1 MRKALVAELI
11 RTKSSSAAWI
21 TLTGLIFALLSSG
34 FAETVKLSGDV
45 HALLNW
51 QGLYATGLAGPVMT
65 LIAGLV
71 WEREKNAR
79 EGGTSWRS
87 ARRAQVIVARVL
99 VVWGLSLLFHCLT
112 YGGILGVALLN
123 GFSGSLGIIA
133 SAGIISWIASAAWCI
148 PGLLVARWVGAIPAV
163 LISVVLQGAGTV
175 VAEKSWWW
183 AVPMSWPIRPCLW
196 VLGIHQNA
204 VLLQP
209 GEEPLIHE
217 PWSALSLCV
226 VAAVAATAGL
236 IWSDA
241 HNPSMDGVSLFTRWG
256 KEKSRSARGGVWGAI
271 DLAVRGGAIRYLTV
285 SSLLALVIIAISHRP
300 GVTSGLFSYAI
311 LPLGSMILPVLA
323 WSKVRD
329 GWQLVSLRSAAAWW
343 VFTLR
348 LVLHVVLMVVFATGF
363 VMVEGDSEGLLRRV
377 ILWVLTGT
385 VMVLLSL
392 VVAVRFSAGVAVG
405 GALIWWIFSVTFAGD
420 ILAVTPLWVV
430 SLPLWAEC
438 ANTPGRLLIAMIACG
453 VLAGA
458 LIGLWRRVENRSL
471 RSL

>member
-1 MRKALVAELI
+1 MKKALVAELI
-11 RTKSSSAAWI
+11 RTKGSSAAWI

-34 FAETVKLSGDV
+34 FAEAVRLSGDV

-79 EGGTSWRS
+79 EGGTLWRS
-87 ARRAQVIVARVL
+87 TSRSQVIVARVL
-99 VVWGLSLLFHCLT
+99 VLWGLSLLFHCLT

-148 PGLLVARWVGAIPAV
+148 PGLLVARWAGAIPAV
-163 LISVVLQGAGTV
+163 LISVVLQVTGTI

-183 AVPMSWPIRPCLW
+183 TVPMSWPIRPCLW
-196 VLGIHQNA
+196 VLGVHQNA
-204 VLLQP
+204 VPLQP

-217 PWSALSLCV
+217 PWSALFLCV
-226 VAAVAATAGL
+226 VAAVVATAGF

-241 HNPSMDGVSLFTRWG
+241 HNPSMGGVQLFTRWG

-271 DLAVRGGAIRYLTV
+271 DLTVRGGAIRWLTV
-285 SSLLALVIIAISHRP
+285 SSLLALGVIAISHRP
-300 GVTSGLFSYAI
+300 GVTAGLFSYAI

-323 WSKVRD
+323 WARVRE
-329 GWQLVSLRSAAAWW
+329 GWQLFSLRSASAWW
-343 VFTLR
+343 VFILR
-348 LVLHVVLMVVFATGF
+348 LVLHVVSMVVFAAGC
-363 VMVEGDSEGLLRRV
+363 VMVEGDSEGVLHRV

-405 GALIWWIFSVTFAGD
+405 GALMWWIFSVTFAGD
-420 ILAVTPLWVV
+420 ILAKTSLWVV

-438 ANTPGRLLIAMIACG
+438 ADTPVRFSVALIACV
-453 VLAGA
+453 VLAGI
-458 LIGLWRRVENRSL
+458 LVGLWRQVESRS
-471 RSL
+471 